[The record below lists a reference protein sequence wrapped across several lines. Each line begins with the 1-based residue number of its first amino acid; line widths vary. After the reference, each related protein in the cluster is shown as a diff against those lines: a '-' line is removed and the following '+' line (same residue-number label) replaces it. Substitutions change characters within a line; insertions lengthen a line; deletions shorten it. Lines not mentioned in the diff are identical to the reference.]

1 VVSLE
6 FNFINN
12 NLFKGVINNGE
23 DLSEKERL
31 TAGKVCCYLVKI
43 GVSVYGRGVV
53 HDL

>member
-1 VVSLE
+1 MSLTDTQIEDVEAE
-6 FNFINN
+6 FS
-12 NLFKGVINNGE
+12 LGE